1 MKKEVEIDGKNDINK
16 RLRKDNAVSPV
27 HKKRKK
33 FKSLKFKSGKGAP
46 LVMLTARAN
55 IPRAELE
62 RQLWWMAKN
71 FSEGNPVIMPL
82 PAGANVRII
91 SSRVTGVDMEY
102 MPDKKPKTKAGAVV
116 DEIEGKE
123 SGGTYILTFKGD
135 INEQGESLVDV
146 AEASSQLV
154 GMDGQPIKISSPVG
168 PITPPTPE
176 NPRGHTKEAE
186 FTVPIIGQGKDDKK
200 E

>member
-1 MKKEVEIDGKNDINK
+1 VKKRIHVDGKGDLAK
-16 RLRKDNAVSPV
+16 KVRKDTATTVIP
-27 HKKRKK
+27 KKRPK
-33 FKSLKFKSGKGAP
+33 FKSLKFKAGKGAP
-46 LVMLTARAN
+46 LVMLTARAS

-71 FSEGNPVIMPL
+71 FAEGKPVIMPL

-116 DEIEGKE
+116 EEIDGKE
-123 SGGTYILTFKGD
+123 TGGTYILTFKGD
-135 INEQGESLVDV
+135 INEQGESLVDID
-146 AEASSQLV
+146 ETSSQLV
-154 GMDGQPIKISSPVG
+154 GLDGQPIKISSPVG

-176 NPRGHTKEAE
+176 NPRGHVKEAE
-186 FTVPIIGQGKDDKK
+186 FTVPIIGQGKEKK
-200 E
+200 KS